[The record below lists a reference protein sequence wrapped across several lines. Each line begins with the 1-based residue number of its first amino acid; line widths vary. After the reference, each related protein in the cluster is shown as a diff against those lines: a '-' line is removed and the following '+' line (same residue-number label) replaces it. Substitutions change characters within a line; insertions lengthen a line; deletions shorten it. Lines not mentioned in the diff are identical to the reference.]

1 MIPTSPDGLK
11 PRASPLE
18 LLLDAD
24 GLGEV
29 LVDEGVPAEDD
40 EELAPVALAY
50 RNVMSVTEEK
60 SRGNES
66 KGTLKAS
73 NVLSAVGFTAKTIPA

>member
-11 PRASPLE
+11 PEAPPVE
-18 LLLDAD
+18 LLDAD
-24 GLGEV
+24 GLGEDP
-29 LVDEGVPAEDD
+29 VDEGVPAEDD
-40 EELAPVALAY
+40 EELAPVALAC
-50 RNVMSVTEEK
+50 RDMTSVTEEK
-60 SRGNES
+60 LRENEF